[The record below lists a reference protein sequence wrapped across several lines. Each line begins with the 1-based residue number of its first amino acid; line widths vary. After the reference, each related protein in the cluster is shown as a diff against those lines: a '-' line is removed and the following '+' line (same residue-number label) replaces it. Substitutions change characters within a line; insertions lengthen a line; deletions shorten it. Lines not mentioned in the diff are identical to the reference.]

1 MSAADPASSRGGSS
15 TPSALDLIRL
25 SRHARF
31 PPGGIDLYRQIAVLT
46 AVGEGD
52 EVLVAPCG
60 RGATLAFFAREFGIH
75 GSGVDEDPSLV
86 DAAEAGV
93 DAQLRGRVQFQQ
105 AEMDDLPYR
114 DGVFDLV
121 VGELGLTSR
130 ISPEV
135 ALGELTRVLKPAG
148 RIALVQLVWRAP
160 VDLERQALLS
170 SHLGARP
177 VMLVELTRMLEDAGV
192 KRLHTEAW
200 SGDGAA
206 FRRAGRKPFPDFS
219 ELFGV
224 GEKLAILRRAW
235 RRWGWRAVFTAA
247 VRQAEVHRLLTKE
260 RVLGLD
266 LVVGTR
272 CTEPMARDRHDA
284 PDPGESLDPE
294 KTADREETPDPAE
307 TPDLG
312 PQSTEVRGLPLFA
325 PGEDR

>member
-1 MSAADPASSRGGSS
+1 M
-15 TPSALDLIRL
+15 
-25 SRHARF
+25 
-31 PPGGIDLYRQIAVLT
+31 
-46 AVGEGD
+46 GEGD

-60 RGATLAFFAREFGIH
+60 RGVTLEFFAREFGIH
-75 GSGVDEDPSLV
+75 GSGVDEDPRLV

-93 DAQLRGRVQFQQ
+93 DELRGRVQFQQ
-105 AEMDDLPYR
+105 AKIDDLPYR
-114 DGVFDLV
+114 DGVFDIV

-160 VDLERQALLS
+160 VDVERQALLS

-177 VMLVELTRMLEDAGV
+177 VMLVELTRMLEIAGV
-192 KRLHTEAW
+192 ERLHTEAW
-200 SGDGAA
+200 SGDGTA
-206 FRRAGRKPFPDFS
+206 FRRAGKKPFPDFA

-235 RRWGWRAVFTAA
+235 RRWGWRAAFTA
-247 VRQAEVHRLLTKE
+247 VFRQAEVHRLLTKE

-272 CTEPMARDRHDA
+272 CAEPMAPDRHAA
-284 PDPGESLDPE
+284 PDPEESLDPE
-294 KTADREETPDPAE
+294 KTHDREEVSDPAE

-312 PQSTEVRGLPLFA
+312 RQSKEVRGLPLFGS
-325 PGEDR
+325 GEDR